1 MKTMKRIAILGLV
14 GILTV
19 FANSVMAG
27 TPLGG
32 LAVALSP
39 GEDILV
45 AAGDNRTLY
54 VLNAQDMDIVN
65 RVWLGTCVVKLD
77 FDKEGKVLL
86 AEASDETLHLI
97 DTSTWQVTGTRPK
110 SEKMSAAR
118 AVNRIA
124 VLNPD
129 RSGHR
134 ISFLDMTDLSEQ
146 GSVTLPQDRKVAA
159 LGLDAAG
166 ERLAVLTA
174 SVDDESV
181 PKERAP
187 AGLRGL
193 EGDEFKLKHDGKST
207 QFMVFKVP
215 SGELLWEQ
223 KTYYSPSMT
232 GMRLL
237 FDGDNGVAVNYSDV
251 NAKITPEG
259 EVSLFKLENGFNY
272 GTGFSYDQS
281 LLLTGGLA
289 QGTYTKVGSLSMVK
303 FSPDRLQGW
312 PEYFKDFAIS
322 EDGTAYG
329 ATSGYRIIMV
339 KPGGMFAKSTPI
351 F

>member
-1 MKTMKRIAILGLV
+1 MKKIATLGLA
-14 GILTV
+14 GMLSALTS
-19 FANSVMAG
+19 APMAG

-39 GEDILV
+39 GEDVLA

-54 VLNAQDMDIVN
+54 VLNASDMGILD
-65 RVWLGTCVVKLD
+65 RVWLGTCIVKLD
-77 FDKEGKVLL
+77 FDKDGKVLL
-86 AEASDETLHLI
+86 AEASDGTLLSI
-97 DTSTWQVTGTRPK
+97 DAASWQVTGNRPK

-118 AVNRIA
+118 AVNRVA

-129 RSGHR
+129 HNGHS

-146 GSVTLPQDRKVAA
+146 GRVTLPKGQKVAA

-166 ERLAVLTA
+166 ERLGILTE
-174 SVDDESV
+174 SVNDESESKE
-181 PKERAP
+181 PKP
-187 AGLRGL
+187 ADLRGL
-193 EGDEFKLKHDGKST
+193 EGEEFKLKHDGKT
-207 QFMVFKVP
+207 TRFLVFKVP
-215 SGELLWEQ
+215 SGEPLWEQ

-232 GMRLL
+232 GMKVL
-237 FDGDNGVAVNYSDV
+237 FDGEAGVAVNYSDL

-281 LLLTGGLA
+281 ILVTGGLA
-289 QGTYTKVGSLSMVK
+289 QGTYTKVGPVSMTK

-322 EDGTAYG
+322 KDGTAYG
-329 ATSGYRIIMV
+329 ATSGYRIITV